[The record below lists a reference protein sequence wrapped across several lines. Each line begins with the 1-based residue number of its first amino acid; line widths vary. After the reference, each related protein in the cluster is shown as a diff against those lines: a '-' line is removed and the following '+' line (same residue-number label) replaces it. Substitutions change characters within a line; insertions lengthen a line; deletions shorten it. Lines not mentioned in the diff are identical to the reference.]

1 MLIVTPSKSWSCHRS
16 HAIEVLPPKGGETDI
31 ACCAASL
38 KSRAGITPH
47 GSKHDCRLRGSAA
60 FSSMDE
66 AGDGST
72 QTRQYWDLTAA
83 LVSRGDSNAQKRSL
97 KLSHRDRLRPG
108 MASGD
113 AQQANGEIEMPIVT
127 WDHVHLRSPDPE
139 ATAAWLENILGGVII
154 RGPGRIDVK
163 LGGANVFIAPVAA
176 GDGVNTPPVTP
187 YQGLDHFG
195 LTVKDIDAVAA
206 EIKAK
211 GVEFTK
217 EPTTIRPGVRICF
230 LRGPQGISIE
240 LLERDKK
247 YA

>member
-1 MLIVTPSKSWSCHRS
+1 MPS
-16 HAIEVLPPKGGETDI
+16 
-31 ACCAASL
+31 
-38 KSRAGITPH
+38 
-47 GSKHDCRLRGSAA
+47 
-60 FSSMDE
+60 
-66 AGDGST
+66 
-72 QTRQYWDLTAA
+72 
-83 LVSRGDSNAQKRSL
+83 
-97 KLSHRDRLRPG
+97 
-108 MASGD
+108 
-113 AQQANGEIEMPIVT
+113 VT

-139 ATAAWLENILGGVII
+139 ATAQWFEQMLGAEITRSMQEGK
-154 RGPGRIDVK
+154 PRIDMK
-163 LGGANVFIAPVAA
+163 IGGANVFIAPVAA

-206 EIKAK
+206 AIKAK

-230 LRGPQGISIE
+230 IRGPQGISIE